1 MLFSVAVSLLLAADP
16 KNDYPRPDILIEA
29 ADLAKLAP
37 DKVRILDARPKE
49 EYLAS
54 HIPGAVRVEVAEW
67 SKDVSDR
74 PAAEMWGGR
83 LADVGVE
90 PHKTVIVYAADL
102 RDAARL
108 WWILK
113 YVGVKDARLLNGG
126 WTAWEAAKHPT
137 ESKENKPTA
146 VLAEWK
152 PVRERL
158 ATKED
163 VLKYLQDK
171 SAGILDARTLRE
183 FTGQLK
189 VQGVARGGAIPGCVH
204 LEWTELIDPQTKKF
218 KPMSEL
224 KQLLADRKVDLD
236 KPAVTYCQ
244 SGGRAAVL
252 AFGLE
257 LMGGKQVINYYKSW
271 SEWCNAKDTPVEAGK
286 KRE

>member
-1 MLFSVAVSLLLAADP
+1 MLLSFTAALLLAAEP
-16 KNDYPRPDILIEA
+16 KVDYPRPNMLIEA
-29 ADLAKLAP
+29 ADLANLAP

-49 EYLAS
+49 EYVAG
-54 HIPGAVRVEVAEW
+54 HIPGAVRVEAAEW
-67 SKDVSDR
+67 SKDISDH
-74 PAAEMWGGR
+74 PAAELWGRR
-83 LADVGVE
+83 LAEVGIE
-90 PHKTVIVYAADL
+90 PDKPVVVYAADL

-126 WTAWEAAKHPT
+126 WTSWEAARLPT
-137 ESKENKPTA
+137 ETKENKPTA
-146 VLAEWK
+146 ALAEWK

-163 VLKYLQDK
+163 VLKHLQDK

-218 KPMSEL
+218 KPMFEL
-224 KQLLADRKVDLD
+224 KQLMADRKIDLD

-257 LMGGKQVINYYKSW
+257 LMGGKQVSNYYKSW
-271 SEWCNAKDTPVEAGK
+271 AEWGNANDTPVEAGK
-286 KRE
+286 K

>member
-1 MLFSVAVSLLLAADP
+1 MLLSFTACLLLAAEP
-16 KNDYPRPDILIEA
+16 KQDYPRPDILIEA
-29 ADLAKLAP
+29 ADIAKLAP
-37 DKVRILDARPKE
+37 DQVRILDARPKE
-49 EYLAS
+49 EYLAG
-54 HIPGAVRVEVAEW
+54 HIPGAVRVDVAEW
-67 SKDVSDR
+67 SKDISDH
-74 PAAEMWGGR
+74 PAAGIWARR
-83 LADVGVE
+83 LADVGIE
-90 PHKTVIVYAADL
+90 PDRIVVVYAADL
-102 RDAARL
+102 REAARL

-113 YVGVKDARLLNGG
+113 YVGIKDARLLNGG
-126 WTAWEAAKHPT
+126 WTAWEAAKLPT
-137 ESKENKPTA
+137 EAKEIKSTA
-146 VLAEWK
+146 PLSEWK
-152 PVRERL
+152 PIRERL

-257 LMGGKQVINYYKSW
+257 LMGGKQVSNYYKSW
-271 SEWCNAKDTPVEAGK
+271 SEWGNANDTPVEAGK